1 MKLQDIEIIKK
12 IKKEV
17 VLATI
22 INTKGSSP
30 RDDARMVV
38 SDQTTIGT
46 IGGGELESGT
56 RSDRP
61 SSPGPSNLRYNTQDG
76 QHEYYFNNPSAAEWN

>member
-46 IGGGELESGT
+46 IGGGELEFRIIRESKKLLQNIRKPT
-56 RSDRP
+56 RSL
-61 SSPGPSNLRYNTQDG
+61 NLKQKKRNLMT
-76 QHEYYFNNPSAAEWN
+76 N

>member
-38 SDQTTIGT
+38 AALQSVGT
-46 IGGGELESGT
+46 QIQNNQLTGLQLQASQESLTAKLKELVEDVDSE
-56 RSDRP
+56 DVP
-61 SSPGPSNLRYNTQDG
+61 PV
-76 QHEYYFNNPSAAEWN
+76 E